1 MSLLERFKAG
11 LARSREGFAR
21 RLDFLF
27 KEGEVN
33 EAFYEELEETL
44 IAGDVGVETSLKLVE
59 QLRQDAARSRLK
71 EREAVRELLS
81 QKLIETLTAPE
92 EAPATIEPPLVI
104 LLVGVNGAGK
114 TTTAAK
120 LARLY
125 REQGQ
130 SVLLVAGDTFRAAAI
145 DQLQVWA
152 DRAGVDLIRQQP
164 GSDPSA
170 VFYDAINAARARQ
183 VDVVIGD
190 TAGRLHTKVN
200 LMEELKKIQRVIGR
214 LHPGAPHQVLLVL
227 DATTGQNGIAQ
238 AARFN
243 EAVPVT
249 GVVLTKLD
257 GTARGGIVVAVRD
270 TMNIPVRYVGVGEKM
285 EDLTPFDPSA
295 FTRALL
301 GDR

>member
-200 LMEELKKIQRVIGR
+200 LMEELKKIHRVIGR

>member
-11 LARSREGFAR
+11 LTRSREGFVR
-21 RLDFLF
+21 RLDHLF
-27 KEGEVN
+27 KEGEIN
-33 EAFYEELEETL
+33 EEFYQELEEAL
-44 IAGDVGVETSLKLVE
+44 ITGDVGVETSLKLVE
-59 QLRQDAARSRLK
+59 QIRREASRARLRERSAAREFL
-71 EREAVRELLS
+71 A
-81 QKLIETLTAPE
+81 QKLTDLLVAPE
-92 EAPATIEPPLVI
+92 EEPTAEAPPVVI

-120 LARLY
+120 LAHLY
-125 REQGQ
+125 RQQ
-130 SVLLVAGDTFRAAAI
+130 CQNVLLVAGDTFRAAAI

-152 DRAGVDLIRQQP
+152 DRAGVDLVRQQP

-183 VDVVIGD
+183 TDVVIGD

-200 LMEELKKIQRVIGR
+200 LMDELKKIHRVIGR
-214 LHPGAPHQVLLVL
+214 MHPGAPHQVLLVL
-227 DATTGQNGIAQ
+227 DATTGHNGIAQ

-270 TMNIPVRYVGVGEKM
+270 TLNIPVRYVGIGEKM
-285 EDLTPFDPSA
+285 EDLTPFDASA
-295 FTRALL
+295 FAQALL
-301 GDR
+301 SG